1 MSVIQPPAGPI
12 PDGNPF
18 ATGRHGQVSDLLAR
32 YLDAVARRPDMLRAH
47 AVATAMMRLGPGVR
61 VLDAGCGTGAAT
73 AELVAAVLPDGS
85 VVGVDVSPD
94 FLAVARRRLDPTLP
108 LRFQEGD
115 VTALPFADGEFDV
128 VRAERVLQHL
138 DDPASAVAEM
148 TRVLVPGGRLCV
160 LDSEWASLAVDVGEE
175 HVALVDRVIG
185 HFLGESSHARTG
197 RALRRTLRRGGL
209 TDVDVQVVP
218 FTFTSLADVAGIF
231 PQFDETIPAEARL
244 VPVADRDAWFAA
256 LHTADAAGE
265 LWVCALSYVACGSTP
280 A

>member
-1 MSVIQPPAGPI
+1 MSVTKPPADPI
-12 PDGNPF
+12 PEGNPF
-18 ATGRHGQVSDLLAR
+18 ATGRHGEVSDLLVL
-32 YLDAVARRPDMLRAH
+32 YLDAVARRPDMLRSH
-47 AVATAMMRLGPGVR
+47 AVASAMMRLGPGVR

-85 VVGVDVSPD
+85 VTGVDVSPE
-94 FLAVARRRLDPTLP
+94 FLAAARRRLDPTLP

-115 VTALPFADGEFDV
+115 LTALPFTDGEFDV
-128 VRAERVLQHL
+128 VRVERVLQHL
-138 DDPASAVAEM
+138 DDPAAAVAEM

-175 HVALVDRVIG
+175 HVDLVDRVIG
-185 HFLGESSHARTG
+185 NFLGESSQARIG

-209 TDVDVQVVP
+209 ADVEVQVVP

-244 VPVADRDAWFAA
+244 ILPADRDAWFAA
-256 LHTADAAGE
+256 LRAADAAGE
-265 LWVCALSYVACGSTP
+265 LWVCALSYVACGTKP